1 MDRSRPDEETIAAAV
16 ALACRA
22 PSVHNTQPW
31 RWRLGDR
38 SVHLYT
44 DPSRQLPATDPRGA
58 DLLLS
63 CGAALH
69 HLRVALAALGWR
81 AIVHRL
87 PNPADPDHLAA
98 VEFARREP
106 TDADL
111 AMAAAIPRRRTDRRR
126 FSSWEVPRPVLDLL
140 AKRAA
145 EEDAIAHEV
154 VGTRD
159 RFELATAIGKAAA
172 VQDAD
177 PAYRSETRR
186 WSGGHA
192 NVDGVPAAN
201 APSGAPQHGDVR
213 LREFPGGELIDK
225 RMDEWDDDGG
235 SLLVLA
241 TSSDDRL
248 SLLRAGEAMSA
259 VLLEATAAG
268 LATCPLSQPLEVAET
283 RDRVRTDVLDGTS
296 CPQIL
301 LLVGWAAFNADPLP
315 PTPRRPVT
323 ELIDQWEP
331 R

>member
-1 MDRSRPDEETIAAAV
+1 MDRSWPDEGTIAAAV

-31 RWRLGDR
+31 RWRVADR
-38 SVHLYT
+38 SVHLYA

-87 PNPADPDHLAA
+87 PNPAEPDHLAA

-106 TDADL
+106 TDADV

-126 FSSWEVPRPVLDLL
+126 YSSWSVPSAVLILL
-140 AKRAA
+140 AERAVDEGA
-145 EEDAIAHEV
+145 TVHEV
-154 VGTRD
+154 TGSRD
-159 RFELATAIGKAAA
+159 RFDLATAIGRAAA
-172 VQDAD
+172 LQDAD
-177 PAYRSETRR
+177 PAYRAETRR

-192 NVDGVPAAN
+192 DVDGVPAAN
-201 APSGAPQHGDVR
+201 APSGLPQHGDVQ
-213 LREFPGGELIDK
+213 LREFPGGELVDQ
-225 RMDEWDDDGG
+225 RVDEWEDDGA
-235 SLLVLA
+235 SLLVLG

-268 LATCPLSQPLEVAET
+268 LATCPLSQPFEITET
-283 RDRVRTDVLDGTS
+283 RDRIRTEVLDGTS
-296 CPQIL
+296 YPQIL
-301 LLVGWAAFNADPLP
+301 LRVGWAAFNADPLP
-315 PTPRRPVT
+315 PTPRRPVAD
-323 ELIDQWEP
+323 LVDQWE
-331 R
+331 RA

>member
-31 RWRLGDR
+31 RWRVGDR
-38 SVHLYT
+38 SLHLYA

-69 HLRVALAALGWR
+69 HLRVALAALGWH
-81 AIVHRL
+81 AVVHRL

-106 TDADL
+106 TDADVAL
-111 AMAAAIPRRRTDRRR
+111 ASAIPRRRTDRRR
-126 FSSWEVPRPVLDLL
+126 FSSWAVPDRVLDLL
-140 AKRAA
+140 IGRAV
-145 EEDAIAHEV
+145 EEGATAHEV
-154 VGTRD
+154 TGTRD
-159 RFELATAIGKAAA
+159 RFDLATAIGKAAA

-177 PAYRSETRR
+177 PDYRAEVRR

-192 NVDGVPAAN
+192 AVDGVPAAN
-201 APSGAPQHGDVR
+201 APSGVPQHGDVQ
-213 LREFPGGELIDK
+213 LREFPGGELVDK
-225 RMDEWDDDGG
+225 QVDEWEDDGA
-235 SLLVLA
+235 SLLVLG

-283 RDRVRTDVLDGTS
+283 RDLVRAEVLDGTS

-301 LLVGWAAFNADPLP
+301 LRVGWASFNADPLP

-323 ELIDQWEP
+323 ELTDQWE
-331 R
+331 RS